1 MVVIMKTGGEDSRN
15 QGFMKG
21 GARENSPPPRGG
33 HRLVSRK
40 EWLQKKESCGKGRV
54 TGKNVVEKMRVM
66 ILGWAGRIEDVLV
79 DVFSTFISRESI
91 VGLVGW
97 SAMRPL

>member
-1 MVVIMKTGGEDSRN
+1 MDCAKWEKGERREMGCYKERGGKKFKKPRFNKWGGGEK
-15 QGFMKG
+15 F
-21 GARENSPPPRGG
+21 PPPPGG

-66 ILGWAGRIEDVLV
+66 ILGWVACRGR
-79 DVFSTFISRESI
+79 
-91 VGLVGW
+91 VGRCLFY
-97 SAMRPL
+97 LYQ

>member
-21 GARENSPPPRGG
+21 GARENSPPGGG

-66 ILGWAGRIEDVLV
+66 ILGWVACRGR
-79 DVFSTFISRESI
+79 
-91 VGLVGW
+91 VGRCLFY
-97 SAMRPL
+97 LYQ